1 MAHHSNVFKM
11 SYVVLQTVT
20 GDTLVLDRKSADDAT
35 KVFRAADSQL
45 KVESELAYI
54 DDFSHE
60 DDEEDE
66 DSEHVLA
73 PVLAGACAASGF
85 IVILTCHLCLVCRFK
100 GS

>member
-1 MAHHSNVFKM
+1 M
-11 SYVVLQTVT
+11 SLRCFYVALQTVT
-20 GDTLVLDRKSADDAT
+20 GDTLVLERKSADDAT

-60 DDEEDE
+60 EEDE